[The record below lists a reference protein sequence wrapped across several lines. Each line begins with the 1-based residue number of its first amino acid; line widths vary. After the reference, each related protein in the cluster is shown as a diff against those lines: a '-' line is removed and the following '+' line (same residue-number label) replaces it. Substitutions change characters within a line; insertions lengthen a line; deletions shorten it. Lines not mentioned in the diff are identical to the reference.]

1 MAKGQQTRETILS
14 TASQIASQDGLE
26 GLSIGKLAEHLGM
39 SKSGIFAH
47 FGSKEDLQTAT
58 LDHAWTIMA
67 THLTTTGTAPGLEQ
81 LRTTLNGW
89 LAYLEHCPFAGG
101 CVFMAAST
109 EFDGRPGNVRDHLL
123 NLVANAVNG
132 LLEQFSSA
140 QALGQLRPDLPAVQM
155 VFEVHAFLQ
164 AANNAYQ
171 LSKDASYF
179 GLARHA
185 IDSHLNAWKTPEDT

>member
-1 MAKGQQTRETILS
+1 MAKGQQTRETILN
-14 TASQIASQDGLE
+14 IASQMASRDGLE
-26 GLSIGKLAEHLGM
+26 GLSIGKLAEYLSM

-58 LDHAWTIMA
+58 LDYAWAIMA
-67 THLTTTGTAPGLEQ
+67 EHLTTTDTSPGLEQ
-81 LRTTLNGW
+81 LRATLNGW
-89 LAYLEHCPFAGG
+89 LAYLEHSPFAGG

-109 EFDGRPGNVRDHLL
+109 EFDGRPGKVHDHLL
-123 NLVANAVNG
+123 GLVANAVNG
-132 LLEQFSSA
+132 LLEQFSIA
-140 QALGQLRPDLPAVQM
+140 QHLGQLRPDIPAAQM

-179 GLARHA
+179 GFARHA
-185 IDSHLNAWKTPEDT
+185 IESHLNAWKTSEVQ